1 VKSVPRKPCHS
12 NFFFLIVAVILLV
25 SFSGCVD
32 EGADE
37 IYLINKDLNSL
48 RDVNLI
54 DLNNGQ
60 VLQFDESTQTWLP
73 VDANLSGSG
82 SIYSGISPIIVDN
95 VAGTIAS
102 DYNHKDYNIGFL
114 QVQDNARFLGDMNVG
129 SGEDQVSI
137 GKDTNKISFPQGF
150 ASVDW
155 NGSALV
161 FKTVDTR

>member
-1 VKSVPRKPCHS
+1 
-12 NFFFLIVAVILLV
+12 LLV

-48 RDVNLI
+48 DDVNLF

-60 VLQFDESTQTWLP
+60 ILQFDEATQMWLP
-73 VDANLSGSG
+73 VDANLVGG
-82 SIYSGISPIIVDN
+82 GGDGNYTGISPIVVDN

-114 QVQDNARFLGDMNVG
+114 QVQGNARFLGDMNVG

-137 GKDTNKISFPQGF
+137 GKDTNRISFPQGF

>member
-1 VKSVPRKPCHS
+1 MLRNHCRSD
-12 NFFFLIVAVILLV
+12 FFFLIVAVILLV
-25 SFSGCVD
+25 SFSGCVE

-37 IYLINKDLNSL
+37 IFLINKDLNSL
-48 RDVNLI
+48 DDVNLFETA
-54 DLNNGQ
+54 DGQ
-60 VLQFDESTQTWLP
+60 VLQFDETTGTWVS
-73 VDANLSGSG
+73 VDANLVGG
-82 SIYSGISPIIVDN
+82 ADRNYTGISPIVIDN

-114 QVQDNARFLGDMNVG
+114 QVQGNARFLGDMNVG

-161 FKTVDTR
+161 FRTVDTR

>member
-1 VKSVPRKPCHS
+1 VPRKACHS
-12 NFFFLIVAVILLV
+12 NFFFLIAAVILLV

-48 RDVNLI
+48 DDVNLFETA
-54 DLNNGQ
+54 DGQ
-60 VLQFDESTQTWLP
+60 VLQFDEATGTWVS
-73 VDANLSGSG
+73 VDANLVGG
-82 SIYSGISPIIVDN
+82 GGDRNYTGISPIVIDN

-155 NGSALV
+155 NGTALV

>member
-1 VKSVPRKPCHS
+1 MPRKPCHS

-48 RDVNLI
+48 DDVNLFETA
-54 DLNNGQ
+54 DGQ
-60 VLQFDESTQTWLP
+60 VLQFDEATGTWVS
-73 VDANLSGSG
+73 VDANLVGG
-82 SIYSGISPIIVDN
+82 ADRNYTGISPIVIDN